1 MVCYL
6 SFGQLKLL
14 FQSEINGTQGKSQ
27 SPCTFFT
34 FDSQL
39 VGNGMIDLNWLSQRI
54 WTLERSHES
63 ILLSFR

>member
-1 MVCYL
+1 M
-6 SFGQLKLL
+6 L
-14 FQSEINGTQGKSQ
+14 FIIRSTAVQIEINGTQGKSRFT
-27 SPCTFFT
+27 CAFFT

-54 WTLERSHES
+54 WTLERLHAS